1 MLEKKIRLGV
11 VAPVYGNEGSLEIL
25 YERIDAATRDIGV
38 ELVLQFVNDR
48 SPDGSQAVLERLA
61 ARDPR
66 VRVILLS
73 RNHGSFTAI
82 AAGLAQVADCDAVVA
97 ISADLQ
103 DPPEL
108 IPQMVARWR
117 EGKRVV
123 LAARRKRDDPF
134 LTKIF
139 ANSFHWLFRKIALKE
154 MPEGG
159 FDFFLIDRRV
169 VQVILE
175 SSEKKTS
182 LIGLVLW
189 AGFDRAV
196 LEYDRAEREHGRSMW
211 TMGKKLSYA
220 FNSIVAFSSFPLK
233 LFVGL
238 GLVMAALSALGI
250 AYVVL
255 ATLFGLITVPGWPSV
270 MVLQFLIFAVLFL
283 GFGILGG
290 YLWNNLEQ
298 TRKRPLFIIDKR
310 IGPAPGA
317 EAGISES
324 GAIPFFDLRRVSAPV
339 AASLRE
345 SALRTM
351 GSTRIILGEAVERFE
366 RDFAAL
372 AGAEHCVGVA
382 NGTDAIT
389 LALWA
394 CGAQPGD
401 RVVVPALTAPPTPVA
416 VMRAGCVPVFAD
428 VDPVALLMTP
438 DSLEAAAKDGARFAV
453 PVHLYGNPC
462 DMPGILFRAQKLGL
476 TVIEDCAQSAGSML
490 DGKSCGRFSPA
501 SAFSFYPTKNLG
513 AYGDAGAILT
523 DDPEIADRLR
533 RMRFYG
539 QDAAGQCVMR
549 GMNSRLDEMQAA
561 LLCERLKI
569 FAEQNSERAAI
580 AALYDARLG
589 FLNPVPSLPGRIPH
603 LYVVRP
609 EDRDGFRRFLAERG
623 VQTGVHYPLALNR
636 HVHFLEE
643 AVCPPCPDAEA
654 ACARVVSL
662 PCYPG
667 MPAAEAE
674 AVTAACLAWRGA
686 NAS

>member
-1 MLEKKIRLGV
+1 MLEKNIRLGV
-11 VAPVYGNEGSLEIL
+11 VVPVYGNEGSLELL
-25 YERIDAATRDIGV
+25 YERIYAATRNIGV

-48 SPDGSQAVLERLA
+48 SPDDSQTVLERLA

-82 AAGLAQVADCDAVVA
+82 AAGLAQTVDCDAVVT

-103 DPPEL
+103 DPPEV
-108 IPQMVARWR
+108 IPEMVARWR

-123 LAARRKRDDPF
+123 LATRRKRDDP
-134 LTKIF
+134 LMTKIF
-139 ANSFHWLFRKIALKE
+139 ANGFHWLFRKIALKD

-169 VQVILE
+169 VRVILE

-196 LEYDRAEREHGRSMW
+196 IEYDRAEREHGRSMW

-220 FNSIVAFSSFPLK
+220 FHSIVAFSSFPLK

-238 GLVMAALSALGI
+238 GLIMAAVSALGI
-250 AYVVL
+250 AYVLV
-255 ATLFGLITVPGWPSV
+255 ATMLGLITTPGWPS
-270 MVLQFLIFAVLFL
+270 LIIAQLLIFAVLFL

-317 EAGISES
+317 APDLPESE
-324 GAIPFFDLRRVSAPV
+324 GEVPLFDLRRVSAPV

-345 SALRTM
+345 SALRAM
-351 GSTRIILGEAVERFE
+351 RSKRIILGEAVERFE

-372 AGAEHCVGVA
+372 TGAGYCVGAA

-394 CGAQPGD
+394 CGARKGD
-401 RVVVPALTAPPTPVA
+401 RVIVPALTAPPTPVA
-416 VMRAGCVPVFAD
+416 VLRAGCVPVFAD
-428 VDPVALLMTP
+428 VDPATLLMTP
-438 DSLEAAAKDGARFAV
+438 ETLAAVADGARFAV

-462 DMPGILFRAQKLGL
+462 DMPGILAQAEKLGL
-476 TVIEDCAQSAGSML
+476 TVIEDCAQSAGSMIG
-490 DGKSCGRFSPA
+490 GKSCGRFSPA

-513 AYGDAGAILT
+513 AYGDAGAVLT
-523 DDPEIADRLR
+523 DDPGIADKLR

-539 QDAAGQCVMR
+539 QDEAGQCVMT

-561 LLCERLKI
+561 LLCERLKV
-569 FAEQNSERAAI
+569 FAEQNRERAAI
-580 AALYDARLG
+580 AAQYDARLG
-589 FLNPVPSLPGRIPH
+589 FLAPVPSLPGRIPH

-609 EDRDGFRRFLAERG
+609 EDRDGFRKFLAKRG

-636 HVHFLEE
+636 HAYFQDE
-643 AVCPPCPDAEA
+643 AVCPPCPGAEA
-654 ACARVVSL
+654 ACGRVVSL

-667 MPAAEAE
+667 MPTSEVETVAD
-674 AVTAACLAWRGA
+674 ACLAWREA
-686 NAS
+686 TAP